1 VSDQTK
7 KVAEYFRSHHRGS
20 RLDLYAYGVM
30 RPDKEVARLIE
41 QGWELVPFTSGEDV
55 DDPRLGGWL
64 IGQAPVVSVE
74 ISASQGTPRTIWRC
88 TKTDRV
94 KREERWVKE
103 PCELEG
109 VPDMYTMLDEKA
121 RYTTGSCPKHGRP
134 VMLTSDDA
142 AAPGLRASPPAD
154 PARVQRPVLASEDEQ
169 QEGGR
174 DREGYQRHV

>member
-1 VSDQTK
+1 MPDQTK
-7 KVAEYFRSHHRGS
+7 RAAEYFRGHRRVS
-20 RLDLYAYGVM
+20 RLDLWTYGVL
-30 RPDKEVARLIE
+30 RPDREVKRLQE
-41 QGWELVPFTSGEDV
+41 SGWDIIPFTSGEDL
-55 DDPRLGGWL
+55 DDPRLSGWL
-64 IGQAPVVSVE
+64 VVAQPVVSVE

-142 AAPGLRASPPAD
+142 AAPGLRAAPATD